1 MEERINKRLDVLR
14 LERDRVVSAY
24 NAAIA
29 ELEAL
34 LVKEEQP
41 APIEYAEAQAE

>member
-1 MEERINKRLDVLR
+1 MEERIKARLDILR

-34 LVKEEQP
+34 LTKEEQP
-41 APIEYAEAQAE
+41 APAPIEYVETE